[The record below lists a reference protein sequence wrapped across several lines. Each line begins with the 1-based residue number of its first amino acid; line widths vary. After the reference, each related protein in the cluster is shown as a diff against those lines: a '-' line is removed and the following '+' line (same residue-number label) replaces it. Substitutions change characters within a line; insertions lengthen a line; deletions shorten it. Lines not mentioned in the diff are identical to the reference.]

1 MYNFSRY
8 QAKEL
13 ALAYMSGK
21 KHDLSPQEFLQQLK
35 SSERSFEHL
44 LKHGSEMPRDVLVK
58 ASERPVAGH
67 FPSTPPVASL
77 TSPRIPGHSL
87 PSSPCLNSSSQAK
100 IR

>member
-35 SSERSFEHL
+35 NSERSFEYL
-44 LKHGSEMPRDVLVK
+44 LKHGAEQQREVLVK
-58 ASERPVAGH
+58 S
-67 FPSTPPVASL
+67 F
-77 TSPRIPGHSL
+77 
-87 PSSPCLNSSSQAK
+87 
-100 IR
+100 

>member
-21 KHDLSPQEFLQQLK
+21 TRSVAARVLQQLK

-58 ASERPVAGH
+58 S
-67 FPSTPPVASL
+67 F
-77 TSPRIPGHSL
+77 
-87 PSSPCLNSSSQAK
+87 
-100 IR
+100 

>member
-35 SSERSFEHL
+35 NCEKSFEHQLKYGTEL
-44 LKHGSEMPRDVLVK
+44 LHEVLVK
-58 ASERPVAGH
+58 S
-67 FPSTPPVASL
+67 F
-77 TSPRIPGHSL
+77 
-87 PSSPCLNSSSQAK
+87 
-100 IR
+100 

>member
-35 SSERSFEHL
+35 SSEKSFDYL
-44 LKHGSEMPRDVLVK
+44 LKHGSEQPREMLVK
-58 ASERPVAGH
+58 S
-67 FPSTPPVASL
+67 F
-77 TSPRIPGHSL
+77 
-87 PSSPCLNSSSQAK
+87 
-100 IR
+100 

>member
-35 SSERSFEHL
+35 NSEKSFDYL
-44 LKHGSEMPRDVLVK
+44 LKHGSEQPREVLVQ
-58 ASERPVAGH
+58 S
-67 FPSTPPVASL
+67 F
-77 TSPRIPGHSL
+77 
-87 PSSPCLNSSSQAK
+87 
-100 IR
+100 

>member
-35 SSERSFEHL
+35 SSEKSFDYL
-44 LKHGSEMPRDVLVK
+44 LKHGNEQPREVLVK
-58 ASERPVAGH
+58 SV
-67 FPSTPPVASL
+67 
-77 TSPRIPGHSL
+77 
-87 PSSPCLNSSSQAK
+87 
-100 IR
+100 

>member
-35 SSERSFEHL
+35 SSEKSFDYL
-44 LKHGSEMPRDVLVK
+44 LKHGNAQPREVLVK
-58 ASERPVAGH
+58 S
-67 FPSTPPVASL
+67 F
-77 TSPRIPGHSL
+77 
-87 PSSPCLNSSSQAK
+87 
-100 IR
+100 

>member
-35 SSERSFEHL
+35 SSEKSFDYL
-44 LKHGSEMPRDVLVK
+44 LKHGNEQPHEVLVK
-58 ASERPVAGH
+58 S
-67 FPSTPPVASL
+67 F
-77 TSPRIPGHSL
+77 
-87 PSSPCLNSSSQAK
+87 
-100 IR
+100 

>member
-35 SSERSFEHL
+35 TSEKSFDYL
-44 LKHGSEMPRDVLVK
+44 LKHGSEQAREVLVK
-58 ASERPVAGH
+58 S
-67 FPSTPPVASL
+67 F
-77 TSPRIPGHSL
+77 
-87 PSSPCLNSSSQAK
+87 
-100 IR
+100 

>member
-21 KHDLSPQEFLQQLK
+21 STICRRRSFAAAE

-58 ASERPVAGH
+58 S
-67 FPSTPPVASL
+67 F
-77 TSPRIPGHSL
+77 
-87 PSSPCLNSSSQAK
+87 
-100 IR
+100 

>member
-35 SSERSFEHL
+35 SSEKSFDYL
-44 LKHGSEMPRDVLVK
+44 LKHGSEQPCEVLVQ
-58 ASERPVAGH
+58 S
-67 FPSTPPVASL
+67 F
-77 TSPRIPGHSL
+77 
-87 PSSPCLNSSSQAK
+87 
-100 IR
+100 